1 MTAPV
6 NLGCQQHRQ
15 RSGSLD
21 FLDFP
26 VGQLGAALEIRKRW
40 LGWSVPQLIDRLR
53 PVGVGVEVEK
63 VLLPI

>member
-1 MTAPV
+1 VAWLQLTRPEIE
-6 NLGCQQHRQ
+6 
-15 RSGSLD
+15 S
-21 FLDFP
+21 
-26 VGQLGAALEIRKRW
+26 QLGAALEIRKRW